1 MSVDTLTL
9 RWSGILL
16 GILFIAAMLSACGDS
31 DGSAPQTTSSTPQ
44 TTGSTPQ
51 TTPAGGSPGLSD
63 STDSMSLDDYIAWC
77 SDRGEPEFDDQNATY
92 AEASIFYGKLIEE
105 IESVSPPAE
114 VADWHNKALVG
125 WETVKKAFDAEPAD
139 AIADPLILF
148 ADSEVMSRFEEVG
161 DALNDMSA
169 SARERLA
176 SAGCLGDESDAGASG
191 AGDSGEA
198 ITVGETVEAEI
209 DVPGDA
215 DTYSFQAEEGE
226 RYLIEVVRGTLPD
239 FYVVLPVPEGVIPW
253 DFALTDGDQQ
263 LSRRW
268 RAGTSDTHFFHVVGE
283 GVGSYTLTL
292 RLDTSLLRP
301 TNTRW
306 TRENSAIRVSWDAVD
321 RADYYNVYYS
331 DISDGGCQFSEGI
344 LFFCE
349 ELATNV
355 VGTTYVHTIP
365 DADIKPP
372 WDINSYWVVA
382 CNSDGC
388 SRIDS
393 GNPARPE

>member
-9 RWSGILL
+9 RWSVILL
-16 GILFIAAMLSACGDS
+16 GILFIAATLSACGDS
-31 DGSAPQTTSSTPQ
+31 EGSAPQTT
-44 TTGSTPQ
+44 GLAPQ
-51 TTPAGGSPGLSD
+51 TTPAGGSPGPSD

-77 SDRGEPEFDDQNATY
+77 SDREEPEFDDQNATY
-92 AEASIFYGKLIEE
+92 EEASIFYGELIEE
-105 IESVSPPAE
+105 VKSVSPPAE

-125 WETVKKAFDAEPAD
+125 WETVKKTFDAEPAD

-198 ITVGETVEAEI
+198 ITVGESVEAEI
-209 DVPGDA
+209 VSPGDA
-215 DTYSFQAEEGE
+215 DTYSFQAEQGE

-239 FYVVLPVPEGVIPW
+239 FYVALPVPEGVIPW
-253 DFALTDGDQQ
+253 DFALTDGEQQ
-263 LSRRW
+263 FSRRW
-268 RAGTSDTHFFHVVGE
+268 RARTSGAHFFHVVGE

-292 RLDTSLLRP
+292 RLDTSLIGP
-301 TNTRW
+301 SNERW

-321 RADYYNVYYS
+321 GADYYNVY
-331 DISDGGCQFSEGI
+331 
-344 LFFCE
+344 
-349 ELATNV
+349 
-355 VGTTYVHTIP
+355 
-365 DADIKPP
+365 
-372 WDINSYWVVA
+372 
-382 CNSDGC
+382 
-388 SRIDS
+388 
-393 GNPARPE
+393 